1 MIEEEAEEQFM
12 NSTAGSIGSTLSV
25 SKWDIR
31 ISDNKRRRNAEIR
44 KHFFQLV
51 FAAGFICIVLFLVN
65 GMISEAGDAQE
76 EAVSFKYYKNI
87 CLEQGETLTSIAGIY
102 ADEEHYETPDQ
113 YIQEVVYMNHLKS
126 ADDIC
131 AGYYLIIPY
140 YSNELL

>member
-1 MIEEEAEEQFM
+1 M
-12 NSTAGSIGSTLSV
+12 NSTAGSMGNTLSV

-44 KHFFQLV
+44 KHFIQLV
-51 FAAGFICIVLFLVN
+51 FAAGFICIVLFFVN
-65 GMISEAGDAQE
+65 SMISEAGDTQE
-76 EAVSFKYYKNI
+76 GAVSFKYYKNI

-113 YIQEVVYMNHLKS
+113 YIQEVVYMNHLKN
-126 ADDIC
+126 ADDIR